1 MSLSGLQNFDPVV
14 SLNASETKQG
24 AGSSLQKA
32 NLDECGVAHEQE
44 SKRFTETGQ
53 LSPFLD
59 ETEEE
64 MAEDFK
70 PPPSKKRLVEKP
82 LLLENSE
89 APPQAWSQD
98 PLFNCDQYSESQI
111 YQTEANFTTP
121 KCLNGAEMAFFDG
134 LRSEDAFGS
143 VMDVKGRT
151 STQKPV
157 FTSSISEDEEDD
169 RANGSKSR
177 RSTASHFKSNCKQ
190 SETENI
196 LHQKQTDK
204 STDSWR
210 TKTTSLPLEKYL
222 GSTEPDENTM
232 ANLFTQDS
240 EGFRVISH
248 RGRQTR
254 SPLRDHSNLVTGMVR
269 TCKSFQEEDDDEEM
283 LFTQDSQGNLVIR
296 HWNIFQK
303 WI

>member
-1 MSLSGLQNFDPVV
+1 MSSSGLQNFDPVV
-14 SLNASETKQG
+14 SSNASERKQG
-24 AGSSLQKA
+24 DGSSLQKA

-111 YQTEANFTTP
+111 YQTDENFTTP
-121 KCLNGAEMAFFDG
+121 KCLSGAEMAFFDG

-151 STQKPV
+151 STQKPD

-169 RANGSKSR
+169 GANGSKSR
-177 RSTASHFKSNCKQ
+177 RSTVSHFKSNCKQ

-196 LHQKQTDK
+196 LHQKQ
-204 STDSWR
+204 SS
-210 TKTTSLPLEKYL
+210 
-222 GSTEPDENTM
+222 EPDENTM

-248 RGRQTR
+248 RGRQPR
-254 SPLRDHSNLVTGMVR
+254 SPLRDQSNLVTGMVR

-283 LFTQDSQGNLVIR
+283 LFTQDSQGNLVIK
-296 HWNIFQK
+296 H
-303 WI
+303 

>member
-1 MSLSGLQNFDPVV
+1 MKKSKTTMHPTHSQEECGVWLDPVQLKGKV
-14 SLNASETKQG
+14 KQKGLVRPISKLLNPLAKGEGYSLAVALNFTQTKMEMPKTKQSIISTFFTPHQRG
-24 AGSSLQKA
+24 KEEFLLNGSSLQKA
-32 NLDECGVAHEQE
+32 NLDESGVAHEQE

-59 ETEEE
+59 ETEDE
-64 MAEDFK
+64 MAEDFNT
-70 PPPSKKRLVEKP
+70 V
-82 LLLENSE
+82 
-89 APPQAWSQD
+89 
-98 PLFNCDQYSESQI
+98 
-111 YQTEANFTTP
+111 
-121 KCLNGAEMAFFDG
+121 
-134 LRSEDAFGS
+134 
-143 VMDVKGRT
+143 
-151 STQKPV
+151 
-157 FTSSISEDEEDD
+157 
-169 RANGSKSR
+169 
-177 RSTASHFKSNCKQ
+177 SHFKSNCKQ

-196 LHQKQTDK
+196 LHQKQKTDE
-204 STDSWR
+204 STDSWW

-283 LFTQDSQGNLVIR
+283 LFTQDSQGNLVIK
-296 HWNIFQK
+296 H
-303 WI
+303 